1 MVTKKSPPAE
11 SGTPEFLDVLSIPA
25 GVLGLVASF
34 IAIATTAKEF
44 AIGSVLATGVLL
56 GFLYPPTRTRGLAIA
71 RSTRARRVLGPLMLG
86 AFVSISSASPFTLDG
101 PYGSDTTTPPRRPRH
116 ERTFLDSFRWT
127 RNDSLQGGIGAADP
141 RCLHRRRVR
150 LAPSRAGVAPS
161 IHMTDRLGR
170 WTAPSL
176 SPRARFTL
184 SVPPRL
190 IAERGLVLFCG
201 GVPGIGLHRPL
212 ADRDDTAGE
221 TPTQGPSPDPST
233 PAPPSPTAPPPAP
246 PTAAPT
252 AEPSQR
258 PDPPTPVPPTP
269 EPIEEPVA

>member
-1 MVTKKSPPAE
+1 MATKEHPPAE
-11 SGTPEFLDVLSIPA
+11 SGTPQFLDILPIPA

-34 IAIATTAKEF
+34 IAIATTSKEF
-44 AIGSVLATGVLL
+44 AIGSVLATGILL
-56 GFLYPPTRTRGLAIA
+56 GFLYPPARKRGLSIA
-71 RSTRARRVLGPLMLG
+71 RSTRVRRVLGPLMLG
-86 AFVSISSASPFTLDG
+86 AFVSISSVSAFSVDG

-127 RNDSLQGGIGAADP
+127 RKDSLQGGIGATDP

-150 LAPSRAGVAPS
+150 LAPSRAGASPS
-161 IHMTDRLGR
+161 VHVTDQLGR

-176 SPRARFTL
+176 SLRAHFTL

-190 IAERGLVLFCG
+190 ITERGLVLFCG
-201 GVPGIGLHRPL
+201 GVPGVALDRPP
-212 ADRDDTAGE
+212 ADRDDTADE
-221 TPTQGPSPDPST
+221 TPTRGLSPSPPT
-233 PAPPSPTAPPPAP
+233 PAPPPPTAPPTVP

-252 AEPSQR
+252 PEPSQR

-269 EPIEEPVA
+269 EPI